1 MLVICKNISILR
13 IYEKQRSLKTL
24 PCRRHYSRHSG
35 WYKTVSFIPGPKV
48 LPGLCVRPHGEVTNT
63 EQLLQILKQAVQLV
77 SATGVWEKPL
87 WQVPSWVVPW
97 RPRYALIGLSRG
109 DVHGVPKKRVCV
121 WWGAFVNAQWDHGLW
136 VRGEG
141 QMQQVNESYVVRWS
155 LKWFGRRL
163 EATQKSLAGLKHR
176 VSGKGYMQ
184 GVKDACDFS

>member
-121 WWGAFVNAQWDHGLW
+121 WGSICERTVRSRAVGKGRGADATGKWKLCGKVVFKMVWKTTGSNAKITSGSQAPC
-136 VRGEG
+136 VRKRIYARS
-141 QMQQVNESYVVRWS
+141 Q
-155 LKWFGRRL
+155 RRL
-163 EATQKSLAGLKHR
+163 W
-176 VSGKGYMQ
+176 
-184 GVKDACDFS
+184 F